1 MENAGSVRPA
11 KNRWD
16 ETAETTKGDWFFFF
30 FLQKYIFLAA
40 LIVYTFISVLYESTF
55 RAWN

>member
-30 FLQKYIFLAA
+30 LQKYIFLAA

-55 RAWN
+55 GAWN